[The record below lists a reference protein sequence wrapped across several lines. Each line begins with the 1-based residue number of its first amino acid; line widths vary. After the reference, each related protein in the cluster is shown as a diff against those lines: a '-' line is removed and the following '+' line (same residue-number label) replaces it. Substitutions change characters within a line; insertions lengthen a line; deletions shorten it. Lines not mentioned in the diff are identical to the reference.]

1 MRKGLHLAIFI
12 QVLTP
17 SEADPILPT
26 GLLFILP
33 YFLKSRLLFRLDE
46 VVKPHE
52 LTETLL
58 EVMPKCYRP
67 VQQGILELLPELVIE
82 QDCEVS
88 LPLLL
93 TCTSRSAVSV

>member
-1 MRKGLHLAIFI
+1 M
-12 QVLTP
+12 
-17 SEADPILPT
+17 
-26 GLLFILP
+26 
-33 YFLKSRLLFRLDE
+33 
-46 VVKPHE
+46 VKPHE

-88 LPLLL
+88 LPVML
-93 TCTSRSAVSV
+93 TCTSMSAVDA